1 MITTLV
7 QFQIEGSDQVEAI
20 KKVFADSVPRYQ
32 QVPGLLRK
40 YYVISED
47 HTRAGGVY
55 LWKARE
61 DADALYTDE
70 WKQMIR
76 DKYGS
81 DPVISYFESPVI
93 VDNQHGETHIE

>member
-7 QFQIEGSDQVEAI
+7 QFQIGGSDQVEAI
-20 KKVFADSVPRYQ
+20 KKVFVDSVPRYQ

-40 YYVISED
+40 YYLISED
-47 HTRAGGVY
+47 SIRAGGVY
-55 LWKARE
+55 LWKSRE

-93 VDNQHGETHIE
+93 VDNQYGETHVG

>member
-7 QFQIEGSDQVEAI
+7 QFQVGGSDQIEAI
-20 KKVFADSVPRYQ
+20 KKAFADSVPRYQ

-40 YYVISED
+40 YYLISD
-47 HTRAGGVY
+47 DATRAGGVY
-55 LWKARE
+55 LWKSRE
-61 DADALYTDE
+61 NAEALYTDE

-81 DPVISYFESPVI
+81 DPVISFFESPVI
-93 VDNQHGETHIE
+93 VDNEYGVIHTE